1 MEIKFN
7 CTGTERKRLAQAIG
21 TILGARPEYQ
31 FMPTCAY
38 KIGQHILDKDGT
50 LHFTE
55 TRCYTDEVGE
65 LLKELEAHGIVRG
78 RILSEDNVVPCQD
91 LTTAGYTA
99 ESLGEERNELT
110 ITMPLDF
117 FDETVFANLDRI
129 LENKGTLIKHALG
142 TDSLK
147 YTVTDTAVEFPWFKV
162 ETEHD
167 ADAYSKFISALC
179 DMAKNQKRINNK
191 PDTSDNE
198 KYTFRCFLLRLGFI
212 GTEYK
217 VVRKVLLRK
226 LSGSSAF
233 RNGGANDAV
242 SE

>member
-7 CTGTERKRLAQAIG
+7 CTERKRLAQAIG
-21 TILGARPEYQ
+21 MIVGATPEYQ

-38 KIGQHILDKDGT
+38 KIGQHTLDKDGT

-55 TRCYTDEVGE
+55 THCYSDGAME
-65 LLKELEAHGIVRG
+65 LLKELEAQGFEV
-78 RILSEDNVVPCQD
+78 
-91 LTTAGYTA
+91 
-99 ESLGEERNELT
+99 ESIGEERNEMT

-117 FDETVFANLDRI
+117 FDKTVFANLDRI

-142 TDSLK
+142 TDSLAYNIEK
-147 YTVTDTAVEFPWFKV
+147 ETAEFPWFTV

-167 ADAYSKFISALC
+167 ADAYSQFISALC

-212 GTEYK
+212 GTEFK
-217 VVRKVLLRK
+217 TVRKVLLRK

>member
-7 CTGTERKRLAQAIG
+7 CTERKRLAQAIG
-21 TILGARPEYQ
+21 MIVGAKPEYQ

-38 KIGQHILDKDGT
+38 KIGQHTLDKNGT
-50 LHFTE
+50 LHFTK
-55 TRCYTDEVGE
+55 TQSYTDEVGE
-65 LLKELEAHGIVRG
+65 LLKELEAQGFTV
-78 RILSEDNVVPCQD
+78 
-91 LTTAGYTA
+91 
-99 ESLGEERNELT
+99 ESLGEERNDLT
-110 ITMPLDF
+110 ITMPLEF

-142 TDSLK
+142 TDSLAYNIEK
-147 YTVTDTAVEFPWFKV
+147 ETAELPLFTG

-167 ADAYSKFISALC
+167 ADAYSQFISALC

-198 KYTFRCFLLRLGFI
+198 KYAFRCFLLRLGFI
-212 GTEYK
+212 GTEFK
-217 VVRKVLLRK
+217 TVRKVLLRK

>member
-1 MEIKFN
+1 MDIKFN

-21 TILGARPEYQ
+21 TIVGARPEYQ

-50 LHFTE
+50 LHFAE
-55 TRCYTDEVGE
+55 TRCYTDEIDE
-65 LLKELEAHGIVRG
+65 LLKELEAQGFEV
-78 RILSEDNVVPCQD
+78 
-91 LTTAGYTA
+91 

-129 LENKGTLIKHALG
+129 LENKGTLIKHAIG

-147 YTVTDTAVEFPWFKV
+147 YTVTDTAVEFPWFTV

-167 ADAYSKFISALC
+167 AEAYSRFISALC

-212 GTEYK
+212 WTEYK
-217 VVRKVLLRK
+217 TVRKVLLRK

-233 RNGGANDAV
+233 RNGGADNV

>member
-1 MEIKFN
+1 MIV
-7 CTGTERKRLAQAIG
+7 
-21 TILGARPEYQ
+21 GAKPEYQ

-38 KIGQHILDKDGT
+38 KIGQHTLDKNGT
-50 LHFTE
+50 LHFTK
-55 TRCYTDEVGE
+55 TRSYTDEVGE
-65 LLKELEAHGIVRG
+65 LLKELEVQG
-78 RILSEDNVVPCQD
+78 
-91 LTTAGYTA
+91 LTV
-99 ESLGEERNELT
+99 ESLGEERNDLT
-110 ITMPLDF
+110 ITMPLEF

-142 TDSLK
+142 TDSLAYNIEK
-147 YTVTDTAVEFPWFKV
+147 ETAEFPSFTV

-167 ADAYSKFISALC
+167 ADAYSQFISALC

-198 KYTFRCFLLRLGFI
+198 KYAFRCFLLRLGFI
-212 GTEYK
+212 GTEFK
-217 VVRKVLLRK
+217 TVRKVLLRK

>member
-7 CTGTERKRLAQAIG
+7 CTERKKLAQAIG
-21 TILGARPEYQ
+21 MIVGATPEYQ

-38 KIGQHILDKDGT
+38 KIGQHTLDKDGT

-55 TRCYTDEVGE
+55 THCYSDGAME
-65 LLKELEAHGIVRG
+65 LLKELEAQGFEV
-78 RILSEDNVVPCQD
+78 
-91 LTTAGYTA
+91 
-99 ESLGEERNELT
+99 ESIGEERNEMT

-117 FDETVFANLDRI
+117 FDKTVFANLDRI

-142 TDSLK
+142 TDSLAYNIEK
-147 YTVTDTAVEFPWFKV
+147 ETAEFPWFTV

-167 ADAYSKFISALC
+167 ADAYSQFISALC

-198 KYTFRCFLLRLGFI
+198 KYAFRCFLLRLGFI
-212 GTEYK
+212 GTEFK
-217 VVRKVLLRK
+217 TVRKVLLRK